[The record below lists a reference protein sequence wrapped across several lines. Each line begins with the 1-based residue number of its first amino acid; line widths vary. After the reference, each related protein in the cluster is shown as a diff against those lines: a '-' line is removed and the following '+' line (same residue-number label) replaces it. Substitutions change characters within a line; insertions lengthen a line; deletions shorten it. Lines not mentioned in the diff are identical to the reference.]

1 MIIDISFYDD
11 TLRLLNIYHCVP
23 DRGHDLSHIF
33 SLDLDP
39 VILTLVVGDFNT
51 HGPEWS
57 LPGATMSPWAQAL
70 EEWFE
75 ASELSICNPHGIAT
89 WLGRE
94 DQRPSVLD
102 LALLNTPA
110 MLSDQFSET
119 SVSFEQSLGSDHAAL
134 TVLWTPMHALP
145 PLPPST
151 LPGFAIEDELKDTWC
166 KAFAAIPDPIISS
179 PASLAIAADRLL
191 TDITDTCA
199 ALFQPRKL
207 PDPRGARW
215 WNSTCSA
222 ALTAV
227 QTASP
232 DARHMA
238 SHAFSATLAAERRK
252 WADDFLHHTAKHKLW
267 EATRWRHGRRTS
279 RIPPLHSSP
288 DAKLARSHTDLSSTL
303 STRFFPPAPSV
314 VSPSQPDDPP
324 ALPTRDWP
332 RISSDEI
339 HDALAHT
346 SNASAPG
353 LSGIN
358 YKLIKWA
365 FAAKPSR
372 FVDLYN
378 ECLDR
383 GIHPW
388 TSAKV
393 VPIAKPSKPDYS
405 LPKAYRPISLLEC
418 SGKLLEKI
426 VANRVLHDLNAFS
439 ILPPSQFGSR
449 DGHCAVDAAL
459 AIAHTAQQGRATKYP
474 VALLLFDIQGFFDN
488 IRRDR
493 LVHLLHLFGFPAHLV
508 DWIASFLSDRN
519 VSLHFNGDHSA
530 LFAVF
535 NGTPQGSPLSPI
547 ISAIYTIP
555 LLRLADRWTPGSGS
569 AQLYVDDGGII
580 AAGATFESAIQKV
593 AKHYEDVT
601 DWLLRNGLR
610 TDPDKCELIVFR
622 NTRWSPRL
630 YGHLPSRI
638 GLRDAANGEIMVSRS
653 PLIRYLGIF
662 FHETL
667 SWEHHVKIMA
677 NRARSTI
684 RALHI
689 LGNSVRGLDFAN
701 WRKVYHGIILP
712 VLTYGAPLW
721 AHNPPKALLNLVR
734 VAQNDALRRIAG
746 VFRTTPTAPLPHLLA
761 ILPIQYTLTQ
771 LVGSFTDRIS
781 RMDPSH
787 TLRTITAYNPAALW
801 PPSPAPT
808 SLTRLLP
815 STPFPRHVYPPHPGV
830 RTWTHPFFTPP
841 PPMSPSENLITRALI
856 HQPEHLRLFITAWP
870 TADAPSGFYA
880 LFHGPS
886 LRPTDHGRTT
896 GHSLADAQWSA
907 LLTGMA
913 CVSAFPSTCPLY
925 IFLPNRALLPH
936 LTSLRKHR
944 HLPQTVQ
951 FVELLDDF
959 TTESSPTEVRLFSPK
974 WKNLPYALSLAAS
987 DAAPPPTATPPSHRE
1002 RAFLQ
1007 WGSDYDSGILPRRGA
1022 AWISITRPQ
1031 GNTPPPFTCGAL
1043 AHRNRR
1049 YFSACMQLAT
1059 RHCFDAGYSL
1069 KFRTNAGDEVRCPC
1083 NFPLHLDGSA
1093 VSSGPTRGRTGTEAG
1108 SQRNA
1113 GGRTLDFDTLQR
1125 QFLDPDDDGGDPGD
1139 PSPHLLPAVTLYKY
1153 RHVLTACPQTASQRR
1168 KFLRDSTI
1176 GEIFSSE
1183 LGGARLC
1190 RFLHFTQALLRPL
1203 PPRPDPP

>member
-1 MIIDISFYDD
+1 MIVDLSFNDD
-11 TLRLLNIYHCVP
+11 VLRLVNVYHCVP
-23 DRGHDLSHIF
+23 ERGHDLSHIL
-33 SLDLDP
+33 SLELDP
-39 VILTLVVGDFNT
+39 VVPTLVAGDFNT

-57 LPGATMSPWAQAL
+57 LPGASMSPWAQAL

-75 ASELSICNPHGIAT
+75 ASELSLCNPHGVAT

-94 DQRPSVLD
+94 DQCPSVLD

-110 MLSDQFSET
+110 KLSNQFSDI
-119 SVSFEQSLGSDHAAL
+119 SVSFDLSLGLDHAAL

-151 LPGFAIEDELKDTWC
+151 LPGFAIEDELKETWS

-191 TDITDTCA
+191 SDITDTCT
-199 ALFQPRKL
+199 ALFEPRKL

-227 QTASP
+227 QTAP
-232 DARHMA
+232 REARQMA
-238 SHAFSATLAAERRK
+238 SRAFSTVLAAERRK

-267 EATRWRHGRRTS
+267 EATRWRHGHRTS
-279 RIPPLHSSP
+279 RIPPLRTTP
-288 DAKLARSHTDLSSTL
+288 DADLARSHDDISATL
-303 STRFFPPAPSV
+303 SNRFFPLSPTPI
-314 VSPSQPDDPP
+314 SPSQPDDLL

-339 HDALAHT
+339 RDALAHT
-346 SNASAPG
+346 SNASAPS

-383 GIHPW
+383 GLHPW
-388 TSAKV
+388 TTAKV

-426 VANRVLHDLNAFS
+426 VANRILHDLNTFS
-439 ILPPSQFGSR
+439 ILPPTQFGSR

-459 AIAHTAQQGRATKYP
+459 AIAHTAQQGRATKHP

-488 IRRDR
+488 IRRER
-493 LVHLLHLFGFPAHLV
+493 LVHLLHLFGFPSHLV
-508 DWIASFLSDRN
+508 DWIASFLSNRN
-519 VSLHFNGDHSA
+519 VSLHFNGEHST
-530 LFAVF
+530 LFAVL

-569 AQLYVDDGGII
+569 SQLYVDDGGII
-580 AAGATFESAIQKV
+580 TAGATYGSAIQKV
-593 AKHYEDVT
+593 AMHYEEIT

-610 TDPDKCELIVFR
+610 TDPDKCEIIVFH
-622 NTRWSPRL
+622 NPRWSARF

-638 GLRDAANGEIMVSRS
+638 GLRDTSHGEIHVTRS
-653 PLIRYLGIF
+653 PLVRYLGIF

-667 SWEHHVKIMA
+667 NWEPHVKIMA

-684 RALHI
+684 QALHI
-689 LGNSVRGLDFAN
+689 LGNSIRGLDFAN
-701 WRKVYHGIILP
+701 WRKVYHAIVLP

-721 AHNPPKALLNLVR
+721 AHNPPKSLLNLTR

-761 ILPIQYTLTQ
+761 ILPIQYTLSQ
-771 LVGSFTDRIS
+771 LVGSYSDRLNQLP
-781 RMDPSH
+781 PSH
-787 TLRTITAYNPAALW
+787 SLCTITIHNPAALW

-808 SLTRLLP
+808 ALSRLLP
-815 STPFPRHVYPPHPGV
+815 MTLYRHYVSPPHPSL
-830 RTWTHPFFTPP
+830 RTWSHPHFSLPP
-841 PPMSPSENLITRALI
+841 HPSPATNEATRALI
-856 HQPEHLRLFITAWP
+856 HRVDDLRLFIITRP
-870 TADAPSGFYA
+870 SADSSQGFFA

-886 LRPTDHGRTT
+886 LQPTDCGWTSGTT
-896 GHSLADAQWSA
+896 FSDAQWSA
-907 LLTGMA
+907 LLAGLA
-913 CVSAFPSTCPLY
+913 CVSAFPNTCPLR
-925 IFLPNRALLPH
+925 IFLPNRAILPH
-936 LTSLRKHR
+936 ITSLHKHR

-951 FVELLDDF
+951 LVGLLDDF
-959 TTESSPTEVRLFSPK
+959 CTESSPTEVRLFSPK
-974 WKNLPYALSLAAS
+974 WKNMPYALALAS
-987 DAAPPPTATPPSHRE
+987 SGNVPHPSPPQPPSRRE

-1007 WGSDYDSGILPRRGA
+1007 WGMDYDNNFIPRRGA
-1022 AWISITRPQ
+1022 AWIAITRPQ
-1031 GNTPPPFTCGAL
+1031 GNTPPPFTMGAL
-1043 AHRNRR
+1043 SPRNRR
-1049 YFSACMQLAT
+1049 YFSTCMQLVT
-1059 RHCFDAGYSL
+1059 RHCFDADYSL
-1069 KFRTNAGDEVRCPC
+1069 RFRPRAGDEVRCPC
-1083 NFPLHLDGSA
+1083 GFSGHLDGSA
-1093 VSSGPTRGRTGTEAG
+1093 VGSGPTRGRTDTDAG
-1108 SQRNA
+1108 SQRNVQQ
-1113 GGRTLDFDTLQR
+1113 GPLDFDALQR
-1125 QFLDPDDDGGDPGD
+1125 QYLDPENDGD
-1139 PSPHLLPAVTLYKY
+1139 SPPPRAPLPRLPLHTMH
-1153 RHVLTACPQTASQRR
+1153 HVLSACPLTLPLRTC
-1168 KFLRDSTI
+1168 FLRNMEVADL
-1176 GEIFSSE
+1176 FRSE
-1183 LGGARLC
+1183 LGSSRLC
-1190 RFLHFTQALLRPL
+1190 RFLHFSQELLRPL